1 MSSKP
6 KALSGFPEW
15 LPEQQLVFEHF
26 VRLIE
31 DQFRLY
37 GFTPLETR
45 SVEPLEV
52 LLAKGATDKEL
63 YAVSRLGDGSEA
75 KAPDL
80 GLHFDLTVPFARYVV
95 QNRGH
100 LTFPFR
106 RYQIQKSWRGE
117 RPQEGRYREFHQA
130 DADVVA
136 DGALPLSHDSEMVV
150 LLAET
155 LGKLPTFPVTLHV
168 SNRNVLLGFYTALGI
183 TEPAQV
189 LRAVDKF
196 DKIGRERVGALLAEL
211 GLEPKQI
218 EGCLFLAE
226 VRGRSPDVLGR
237 IEAAAPRCELLERGL
252 DECRRLL
259 RDIEDVSED
268 AVTLNFRIARGL
280 DYYTGIIFEGLMHGF
295 EAFGSVCSG
304 GRYDRLAAEFG
315 ADLPGIGISIGITR
329 LLGLLFG
336 KGTLTTSR
344 KTPSTVLVALDADDA
359 YAEAFRT
366 AQRLRARGIA
376 SEVFDAPL
384 KYSKQIRY
392 AEQKGIPFVWFLTGQ
407 SSGGHEVRDIR
418 SGVQAPVHPDSWQP
432 PPADREVAV
441 SHAAG

>member
-1 MSSKP
+1 MTSKP
-6 KALSGFPEW
+6 KGLSGFPEW
-15 LPEQQLVFEHF
+15 LPEQQLVFECF

-63 YAVSRLGDGSEA
+63 YTVSRLADGSDA

-136 DGALPLSHDSEMVV
+136 DGELPLCHDSEMVV

-155 LGKLPTFPVTLHV
+155 LTKLPIFPVTLHV

-183 TEPAQV
+183 ADPAAV
-189 LRAVDKF
+189 LRVVDKF
-196 DKIGRERVGALLAEL
+196 DKIGRERVGALLGEL
-211 GLEPKQI
+211 GLDQKQI
-218 EGCLFLAE
+218 ERCLFLAE
-226 VRGRSPDVLGR
+226 VRGRSPDVLGS
-237 IEAAAPRCELLERGL
+237 IEAAVPKCELLERGL
-252 DECRRLL
+252 AECRQLL
-259 RDIEDVSED
+259 RDIEGVAED
-268 AVTLNFRIARGL
+268 AVVLNFRIARGL

-295 EAFGSVCSG
+295 ETFGAVCSG

-315 ADLPGIGISIGITR
+315 ADLPGVGISIGLTR

-336 KGTLTTSR
+336 KGALAASR
-344 KTPSTVLVALDADDA
+344 KTPTTVLVALDSAA
-359 YAEAFRT
+359 VYPEAFRT

-392 AEQKGIPFVWFLTGQ
+392 AEQKGIPFVWFLKGQ

-418 SGVQAPVHPDSWQP
+418 NGVQEPASPEAWEP
-432 PPADREVAV
+432 PRADRDVTV
-441 SHAAG
+441 SRTGG